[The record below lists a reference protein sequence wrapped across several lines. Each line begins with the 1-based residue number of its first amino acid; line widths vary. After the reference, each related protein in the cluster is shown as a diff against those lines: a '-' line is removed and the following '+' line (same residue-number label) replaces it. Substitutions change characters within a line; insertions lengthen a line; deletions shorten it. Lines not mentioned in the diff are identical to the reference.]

1 VIRRQALLGLA
12 GLAVGGAIATGSA
25 IVGGSDVEGVVEILH
40 KRLSYLKL
48 DIRGVRQFAH
58 DCEARGLI
66 SARKLRVL
74 SAAGALYERVPQ
86 AWFDFLAPDVPRGE
100 ERVVTMF
107 LLSSD
112 FFPSADEGRTVR
124 YIGFFDAQL
133 RVNPFA
139 RLRVPTV

>member
-1 VIRRQALLGLA
+1 MAFA
-12 GLAVGGAIATGSA
+12 GLAVVGAIATGGA

-58 DCEARGLI
+58 DCAARGLI
-66 SARKLRVL
+66 SAHKLRAL
-74 SAAGALYERVPQ
+74 SVAGALYERVPQ
-86 AWFDFLAPDVPRGE
+86 TWFDFLAPDVPQGE

-112 FFPSADEGRTVR
+112 FFPGADEGRTVQ
-124 YIGFFDAQL
+124 YLGFFDAQL

-139 RLRVPTV
+139 RLRVPTA